1 MTTTTFAEKTVQSH
15 TALQPAW
22 TRVVLLIVLAYEA
35 AGGLSGGALLIAAPD
50 GHLMDMPASIMHGVF
65 RNFLI
70 PGLILLGL
78 GALNALAFIA
88 VLRRSAADWLMAAL
102 SMGGFIV
109 WFVVEIVVLQ
119 ELHWLH
125 LMWGAPVIFAS
136 IAAIPLIFSRN
147 ARRIMQQALLLC
159 GIASSLW
166 YMVINVYVPTRYE
179 GYSLA
184 SFTVSELSAIGAPT
198 RPLWVLLVLAYPL
211 LFAAFG
217 WGVLQM
223 TRGNKRLQFTA
234 GLIIAYSLFNI
245 YWPPMHTRGTEPTLT
260 DTLHITWAIITVLL
274 MIAIMAFG
282 ATALGKGFR
291 ICTISSIAL
300 HMIFGVLTGLE
311 APNIPVDAPTPTIG
325 IWERINIAVFMIWV
339 VVFAVVLLRRE
350 NMKYDK
356 SYYD

>member
-1 MTTTTFAEKTVQSH
+1 
-15 TALQPAW
+15 
-22 TRVVLLIVLAYEA
+22 
-35 AGGLSGGALLIAAPD
+35 
-50 GHLMDMPASIMHGVF
+50 
-65 RNFLI
+65 
-70 PGLILLGL
+70 
-78 GALNALAFIA
+78 
-88 VLRRSAADWLMAAL
+88 
-102 SMGGFIV
+102 
-109 WFVVEIVVLQ
+109 
-119 ELHWLH
+119 
-125 LMWGAPVIFAS
+125 
-136 IAAIPLIFSRN
+136 
-147 ARRIMQQALLLC
+147 MQQALLLC

-291 ICTISSIAL
+291 IYTISSIAL

-311 APNIPVDAPTPTIG
+311 APNIPLNGPTPTIG
-325 IWERINIAVFMIWV
+325 VWERINIAVFMIWV